1 MNPLALLA
9 AIRAHAAG
17 GAGAP
22 GPGAPGP
29 IPAPGPQG
37 PQGGGGGNFTQLVQ
51 QMIDLGVQ
59 ALRAA
64 PDAVD
69 AQGMSK
75 ILSSLHTFAA
85 QEQQDKDAA
94 MGVSPAVRAVRRQT
108 AAAQG

>member
-1 MNPLALLA
+1 MNPLMLLQAL
-9 AIRAHAAG
+9 RAHAAG

-22 GPGAPGP
+22 
-29 IPAPGPQG
+29 APGPQAGPTAG
-37 PQGGGGGNFTQLVQ
+37 PQGGGGNFTQLVQ

-59 ALRAA
+59 ALRSA

-75 ILSSLHTFAA
+75 ILASLHTFAA

-94 MGVSPAVRAVRRQT
+94 MGVSPAVRAVRR
-108 AAAQG
+108 ANAPQG